1 MPNSRLHYSLKK
13 TQINEDDNTFTVAM
27 LISLVGDKLELVEGG
42 NWDLNPD
49 LLTESSMLPVAL
61 FPLVP
66 HIV

>member
-1 MPNSRLHYSLKK
+1 MLHYSLKK
-13 TQINEDDNTFTVAM
+13 TQMNEDDNTFTVAM

-49 LLTESSMLPVAL
+49 LLTKSSMLPVAL